1 MIIGGRS
8 LKEGFHKES
17 LVNQGDKAS
26 RGISA
31 PGQEVA
37 SLLEA
42 YTGGR
47 QKSASTSG
55 RKEDG
60 RKQRT
65 LLHSE
70 RCGEEIRS
78 A

>member
-1 MIIGGRS
+1 M
-8 LKEGFHKES
+8 
-17 LVNQGDKAS
+17 NQGDKAS
-26 RGISA
+26 PGISA

-42 YTGGR
+42 YTGRR
-47 QKSASTSG
+47 QKYASTSG

-70 RCGEEIRS
+70 RCREEIRS